1 MVTAVVDIE
10 TDSLDASQIHCIV
23 ARNYSDGKEK
33 VWVGDQCKD
42 FASWSKMIDK
52 FIMHNGIS
60 FDAPILNRLTG
71 SNIKL
76 SQVRDTLI
84 ESQLYNPIRDGG
96 HSLSSW
102 GERLGFLKGECND
115 FNTFTEDMLQYCM
128 RDTEL
133 TRKLAHE
140 LSEEGKMFSS
150 QSYELES
157 KVRAIVDQQEK
168 NGFAFNLREA
178 MSFLAV
184 LEEEQH
190 DLENQAQEMF
200 EPREV
205 QLKTK
210 VKYIPFN
217 IASRKQIA

>member
-84 ESQLYNPIRDGG
+84 ESQL
-96 HSLSSW
+96 
-102 GERLGFLKGECND
+102 
-115 FNTFTEDMLQYCM
+115 
-128 RDTEL
+128 
-133 TRKLAHE
+133 
-140 LSEEGKMFSS
+140 
-150 QSYELES
+150 
-157 KVRAIVDQQEK
+157 
-168 NGFAFNLREA
+168 
-178 MSFLAV
+178 
-184 LEEEQH
+184 
-190 DLENQAQEMF
+190 
-200 EPREV
+200 
-205 QLKTK
+205 
-210 VKYIPFN
+210 
-217 IASRKQIA
+217 